1 MARGAPGE
9 ENYTPQVSP
18 EDLPRKITPRME
30 PVPVGQAFEQAAEAS
45 NRKYQADSAT
55 WAGEQLAQLR
65 TQAVQ
70 SLQTAKDN
78 QPANQ
83 DPSDFT
89 AQYLKGFDAQ
99 AKTLIESDP
108 VNKNPYAQRILSH
121 GVTSLR
127 DTLQDH
133 TLGWQSQQQVAYRE
147 NSFYE
152 QVKSQSA
159 VVEAHPELKNQVG
172 STLADVANSIGGDPS
187 KRLEHMRAMD
197 SALSLAA
204 ANGLTRNDPRG
215 TLQALNNPD
224 GAEPAMKSA
233 LAGLTDGQREA
244 VRNKANEHL
253 GDVVYSALQNKDIRG
268 AQLALNKNEDLLDPK
283 TATQLQRTINSQ
295 VESGMA
301 LNDKLQRDNSNALLK
316 NAILMQKNGQL
327 TPQWIEQHHNT
338 WEPAAYEYAYK
349 LLAGKETQTDPHVY
363 APLLTDALQGK
374 DVSQKAQE
382 ALYAGQLTL
391 SDYKAIADK
400 SEAPR
405 KGYVARGAEYI
416 SEALKPNPLVSDPGG
431 QRSHANALDDWRTW
445 TDQHPDASEAEAHK
459 TYLGIT
465 DHYQIIAADKATVF
479 MPVPLHLVG
488 SRLQPDIMATA
499 AATKKAHD
507 DGAMSDEEYLRQSA
521 LVMQWQA
528 TMAKKTPA
536 KAAP

>member
-1 MARGAPGE
+1 MARGQPGE
-9 ENYTPQVSP
+9 ETYTPQVQP
-18 EDLPRKITPRME
+18 EDLPRKIVPRME
-30 PVPVGQAFEQAAEAS
+30 PVPVGQAFEQAADAS

-70 SLQTAKDN
+70 SLQQAKDS
-78 QPANQ
+78 QPATE

-89 AQYLKGFDAQ
+89 ARYLKTFDAQ
-99 AKTLIESDP
+99 AKPLTDSDQ
-108 VNKNPYAQRILSH
+108 VTKNPYAQQILAK
-121 GVTSLR
+121 GVFNLR

-133 TLGWQSQQQVAYRE
+133 TLAWQSQQQVAYRE
-147 NSFYE
+147 NSFYD

-159 VVEAHPELKNQVG
+159 VVEAHPELKGQVG

-197 SALSLAA
+197 SSLSLAA
-204 ANGLTRNDPRG
+204 AYGLTRNDPRA

-224 GAEPAMKSA
+224 AAEPAMKSA
-233 LAGLTDGQREA
+233 LSGLNDGQREA
-244 VRNKANEHL
+244 VRAKANGHL
-253 GDVVYSALQNKDIRG
+253 GDAVYSALENKDLRG

-283 TATQLQRTINSQ
+283 TAEQLQRTINGQ
-295 VESGMA
+295 AESNLAM
-301 LNDKLQRDNSNALLK
+301 NDKLQRDSSNALLK

-338 WEPAAYEYAYK
+338 WEPQAYEYAYK
-349 LLAGKETQTDPHVY
+349 LLSGKEVQTDPHVY

-374 DVSQKAQE
+374 DVSERAQA

-391 SDYKAIADK
+391 PDYKAIADK

-416 SEALKPNPLVSDPGG
+416 SEALKPNPLVNDPAG
-431 QRSHANALDDWRTW
+431 QRSHANALDDWRQW
-445 TDQHPDASEAEAHK
+445 ADQHPEATEAEAHK

-507 DGAMSDEEYLRQSA
+507 SGDMSDDEYLRQSA

-528 TMAKKTPA
+528 AMQKKSPA